1 MAEEPNNEPMFVVTE
16 GNVTHLHGA
25 KVPTGIITV
34 GSGIAEAAVPSP
46 DQSQLVVNGAYDFAK
61 LLSEQ

>member
-1 MAEEPNNEPMFVVTE
+1 MAEDSKDTPIFVVKE

-25 KVPTGIITV
+25 ELPIGTITV
-34 GSGIAEAAVPSP
+34 GTDFTDAEVPSP

-61 LLSEQ
+61 LLSGK